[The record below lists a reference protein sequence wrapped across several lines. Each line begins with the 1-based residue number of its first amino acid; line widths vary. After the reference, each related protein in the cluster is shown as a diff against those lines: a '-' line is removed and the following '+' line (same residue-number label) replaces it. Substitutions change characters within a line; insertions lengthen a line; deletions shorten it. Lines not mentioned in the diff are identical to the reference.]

1 LRFLSSSQ
9 ASQAFSK
16 GIAVHEII
24 DAFSTAGHMLQA
36 LRRRQISSV
45 ELLEGHLSRISRYD
59 AALNSIVVR
68 DFERARE
75 AAADAD
81 ARRARGI
88 DAPLLGLPITI
99 KESIDVQGL
108 PSTAGVPARKGHR
121 AEADAITVRRL
132 RAAGAIV
139 FGKTNICQWLADYQG
154 DNPVYGRTSN
164 PWDMTRTSGGSTAGS
179 AALAAGLTPL
189 ELGSDMG
196 GSIRVPAAFCG
207 LWGHKPSAG
216 LVPNSGH
223 FPGSAGYNPGA
234 VLAVQGPHGRSPDDL
249 ELMLDAVAGPDA
261 GDDVAWRVQLPQ
273 ARHSQL
279 RHFRVAV
286 LPDRPWV
293 PVDGEIV
300 AARNNAVAALGKA
313 GVAVAEVHPPG
324 FDDFR
329 DHYALFRSMMSALVS
344 VRWPADHRGQVV
356 ADKLARHDPFHR
368 ADAAGIRATAAD
380 YLLWLE
386 RREAF
391 RAAWR
396 RFFRDWDILLTPATI
411 VPAFEHSTVPN
422 ADRRLAVN
430 GEEVEFE
437 YMSFYPSV
445 PTLAGLPATA
455 LPAGFKKRGLPLGLQ
470 AVGPLLE
477 DRTPLAFARL
487 LAREFQGFKAPPGY
501 DGEFS

>member
-1 LRFLSSSQ
+1 MRPRLTPGGHA
-9 ASQAFSK
+9 ASMPRSW
-16 GIAVHEII
+16 GSRSPSRNR
-24 DAFSTAGHMLQA
+24 STCRGC
-36 LRRRQISSV
+36 RRRP
-45 ELLEGHLSRISRYD
+45 
-59 AALNSIVVR
+59 A
-68 DFERARE
+68 F
-75 AAADAD
+75 
-81 ARRARGI
+81 RR
-88 DAPLLGLPITI
+88 
-99 KESIDVQGL
+99 
-108 PSTAGVPARKGHR
+108 RKDHR

-154 DNPVYGRTSN
+154 DNPVYGRTNN

-223 FPGSAGYNPGA
+223 FPGAAGPNPGA
-234 VLAVQGPHGRSPDDL
+234 VLAVQGPHGRSPEDL
-249 ELMLDAVAGPDA
+249 ELMLDTVAGPDA
-261 GDDVAWRVQLPQ
+261 GDDVAWRIQFRQ
-273 ARHSQL
+273 ARHAQL
-279 RHFRVAV
+279 RDFRVAV
-286 LPDRPWV
+286 LADRPWV
-293 PVDGEIV
+293 AVDGEIL
-300 AARNNAVAALGKA
+300 AARNSAVEFLGKA
-313 GVAVAEVHPPG
+313 GAVVAEVHPPG

-329 DHYALFRSMMSALVS
+329 EHYGLFRSMMSALVS
-344 VRWPADHRGQVV
+344 VRWPADHRQHVV
-356 ADKLARHDPFHR
+356 ADKLSRHDPFHH
-368 ADAAGIRATAAD
+368 ADALGIRATAAD
-380 YLLWLE
+380 YLHWLE

-430 GEEVEFE
+430 GQEVEFE

-445 PTLAGLPATA
+445 PTLTGLPATA
-455 LPAGFKKRGLPLGLQ
+455 FPAGFSKIGLPLGLQ
-470 AVGPLLE
+470 AVGPFLE
-477 DRTPLAFARL
+477 DRTPLAFAKL
-487 LAREFQGFKAPPGY
+487 MAREFQGFRAAARV
-501 DGEFS
+501 